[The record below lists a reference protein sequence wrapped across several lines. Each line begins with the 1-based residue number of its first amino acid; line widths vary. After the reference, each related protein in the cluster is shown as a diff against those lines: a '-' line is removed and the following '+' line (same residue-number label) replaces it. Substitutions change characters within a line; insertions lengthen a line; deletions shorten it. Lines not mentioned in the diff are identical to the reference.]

1 MKLQTAVRAFLAAR
15 FPCAFEE
22 PILLT
27 RINRSG
33 VLDDPATPETLHRA
47 LVTLAQRFRE
57 AEVLT
62 DNDGTQAWSATP
74 LGVSTWTQ
82 QDKPYVGD

>member
-27 RINRSG
+27 RLNRSG
-33 VLDDPATPETLHRA
+33 ALDEAVTPEALHRV
-47 LVTLAQRFRE
+47 LGTLAQRFRD
-57 AEVLT
+57 AECLV
-62 DNDGTQAWSATP
+62 DNDGTVAWSATAH
-74 LGVSTWTQ
+74 GVATWNE
-82 QDKPYVGD
+82 DGNPYVGG